1 MIFCPKLVNLAE
13 NANFEPNPLIHH
25 GSVPLNSV
33 PFGQRFLANF
43 SFVVFFKIGMYLSYS
58 GRNIASTLRN
68 QDESYIYVDYWN
80 EVGIMV
86 KLF

>member
-1 MIFCPKLVNLAE
+1 MFCPKLVILAE
-13 NANFEPNPLIHH
+13 NANFEPNPLINH
-25 GSVPLNSV
+25 GSFNASPFIDCFLLN
-33 PFGQRFLANF
+33 FL
-43 SFVVFFKIGMYLSYS
+43 SVVFLKIGMYFLYS